1 VAAALEDLAVAAGYN
16 GKRDQ
21 EEEARKE
28 AFAIKVQ
35 MLPEGHP
42 YVLKSISN
50 LGETMRLKGNLTEAH
65 AVLQTAISIQRK
77 ILGDDYPDTIT
88 SLGAYGQVLESEG
101 NLAEAEAAY
110 CEALTGWRKSGDHN
124 PGSLWGWGQLCHV
137 LVAQQKYREADQL
150 LADVLTP
157 AFIKEPTSS
166 GLLGQRLDLMGR
178 RAKWAEAAA
187 DAVTLMQLQPAEHY
201 WLYNA
206 AALLAMNH
214 HRAEYQQLCHRIP
227 GSFADTTNPY
237 IAARVADACLLLPD
251 SGADLLAVEK
261 LATKA
266 VTLGSADGGIG
277 HFQAIKALSA
287 YRAGRFP
294 EAVEWAEKALKSPE
308 VFARARGC
316 AVLAMAQ
323 WGLGLKDTAEA
334 TLSQGNMLAPTISST
349 RAEAVDLGGG
359 WLSWL
364 VARILL
370 DEATGLIA
378 NESTPGAK
386 SNNQQ

>member
-1 VAAALEDLAVAAGYN
+1 
-16 GKRDQ
+16 
-21 EEEARKE
+21 
-28 AFAIKVQ
+28 
-35 MLPEGHP
+35 
-42 YVLKSISN
+42 
-50 LGETMRLKGNLTEAH
+50 
-65 AVLQTAISIQRK
+65 
-77 ILGDDYPDTIT
+77 
-88 SLGAYGQVLESEG
+88 
-101 NLAEAEAAY
+101 
-110 CEALTGWRKSGDHN
+110 
-124 PGSLWGWGQLCHV
+124 
-137 LVAQQKYREADQL
+137 
-150 LADVLTP
+150 
-157 AFIKEPTSS
+157 
-166 GLLGQRLDLMGR
+166 
-178 RAKWAEAAA
+178 
-187 DAVTLMQLQPAEHY
+187 MQLQPAEHY